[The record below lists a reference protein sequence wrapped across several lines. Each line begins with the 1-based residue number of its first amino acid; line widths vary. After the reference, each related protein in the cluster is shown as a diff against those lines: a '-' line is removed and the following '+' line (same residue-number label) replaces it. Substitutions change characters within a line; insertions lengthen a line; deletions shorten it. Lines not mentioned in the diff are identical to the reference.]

1 MVDIKQSLSEREK
14 TLVLNNSPLLMDY
27 QDIDHNVIWVNERAG
42 RSVSEEL
49 SDLHGRKCYEIFY
62 GREQPCEGCP
72 IDESWESGESQTG
85 EVKSPDDRVC
95 EIRGKPVED
104 DEGNIIGAVETIF
117 DITEQKQMKEKLKA
131 SEERY
136 RRLFETAQD
145 GMLILDAETGR
156 IEDANPYIK
165 NLLGFSKEDLVGKE
179 LWQIGTF
186 RDVAENKER
195 FQELVEEGYIRY
207 EDLPLETKSGG
218 EASVE
223 FVSNTYMAGGKRV
236 VQCNIRDTTA
246 RKEAEEREKF
256 LHSLLRHDVKN
267 KSQIVKGYL
276 QILKDYELPDEVRE
290 YIEKAEK
297 ATDEGVDLIEKVT
310 RLREIKE
317 SSDISAVKVG
327 SVLEMVTSEFEDQ
340 LQEKGIEITLQKC
353 DYKVEGGAL
362 FEELFSNLIG
372 NSIQHSDCD
381 EIRIVFQVQDE
392 ECVVT
397 IEDDGSGIPDKVK
410 EKVFEKGF
418 KSGDDAGTGLGLYM
432 VRKIAETY
440 GGSVEVKDSELG
452 GARFEIHLKRVR

>member
-1 MVDIKQSLSEREK
+1 MINNKQSFSEREK
-14 TLVLNNSPLLMDY
+14 TLILNNLPLLINY
-27 QDIDHNVIWVNERAG
+27 QDIDHNVIWVNERASRYVPG
-42 RSVSEEL
+42 ES
-49 SDLHGRKCYEIFY
+49 SDLQGRKCYDIFY
-62 GREQPCEGCP
+62 KREETCEGCP
-72 IDESWESGESQTG
+72 IEVSWKSEESQIG
-85 EVKSPDDRVC
+85 EVKSSDDSVW
-95 EIRGKPVED
+95 EVRGKPVKDE
-104 DEGNIIGAVETIF
+104 EGNIIGAVETIF
-117 DITEQKQMKEKLKA
+117 DITEQKLMKEKLKD

-179 LWQIGTF
+179 LWQIGAF

-195 FQELVEEGYIRY
+195 FQELVEEGYMRY

-276 QILKDYELPDEVRE
+276 QILKDYELSDEVLE

-310 RLREIKE
+310 RLGEIKE
-317 SSDISAVKVG
+317 RNDISAVKLG
-327 SVLEMVTSEFEDQ
+327 SVLEKVTSEFEDQ
-340 LQEKGIEITLQKC
+340 LQEKEI
-353 DYKVEGGAL
+353 D
-362 FEELFSNLIG
+362 I
-372 NSIQHSDCD
+372 SI
-381 EIRIVFQVQDE
+381 
-392 ECVVT
+392 
-397 IEDDGSGIPDKVK
+397 
-410 EKVFEKGF
+410 
-418 KSGDDAGTGLGLYM
+418 
-432 VRKIAETY
+432 
-440 GGSVEVKDSELG
+440 
-452 GARFEIHLKRVR
+452 